1 MANYVKFKQ
10 GLKKDF
16 NTTNQPLTNGMIY
29 FVIDEHNNGSIY
41 YDTIVDG
48 EHATK
53 EGTVHRVKFSGLPIK
68 ITGSVIGTGVISKD
82 GETIEINTST
92 NHSHG
97 LAHQDFTVTLSND
110 DTNLKW
116 TRLGNQNG
124 EGFWLKSIKG
134 DVKAPA
140 WFQPNYGAGIAFGGG
155 STKGIISVKYN
166 EPSIRFAGGNGDAPV
181 WYFTITGA
189 NDKTYDLSKIGGHSS
204 DSAKLD
210 HNLIFKIA
218 STADATQGGNGTAT
232 DLSGSAVDLYL
243 PTKISGFDLLQA
255 TRFQGNADTS
265 TVAAK
270 LGKGGNTSL
279 PMTFYWDGSKG
290 TQPTWLWGG
299 ENGIDMYVYNPS
311 NFRVAHSV
319 NTAGLDHDVTFKIS
333 KVANATTGEAGV
345 VTKLTGALLELIL
358 PASISGFNLIQS
370 TRFQGNADSAT
381 VASRANSL
389 FLNPSNRQENIDY
402 QINSDKYQSRVTYS
416 LASSITKTGKPPV
429 GDSHVLTFGWDG
441 SGWGAQLA
449 ITADA
454 KPHMAIRGATVDEKG
469 VSIWDETWS
478 TVLDSS
484 NYTSY
489 INNYYWANVKVST
502 ASSMETKPTF
512 NTAYTSNWWRSTGKT
527 GWWNDTY
534 SGGIAMEDKTY
545 VKVAGNKSFLIP
557 NGSLKIGGNGDIFF
571 ATGYDDATL
580 KIYGQTN
587 TDFGVE
593 TIVIQTCFDNRDPQT
608 SEYTTQY
615 ANRCNLLLQPR
626 GGQVYIGKNL
636 TTPGD
641 IGYKLLVGGN
651 QWIEG
656 NLVFK
661 GAKEIKFIGS
671 KQTYSMIRFIDNT
684 SDAYG
689 NGISIGGGGSTV
701 IGAGESAMSYV
712 TNGGDERLFLLSD
725 GAINIEAGG
734 DTISNRKGLQV
745 TSDGHILPIKAENS
759 NPNAQDLGSAADYWR
774 NLYINNITLQ
784 GQVGNRLVWTNGSKI
799 LQAGYHYADTD
810 RIAINTAGR
819 QGYNFYVNGSSYF
832 SSNTYIHR
840 NYFLNNPSTGAGEL
854 VLTALGYKSA
864 GYPVYND
871 PEFAKG
877 ANGISVYNNSSNGV
891 VTHAIVSDAS
901 SGNSSGK
908 ILKITHTGSG
918 SPGFGGF
925 VQYIS
930 SRANAIFIQIFRA
943 KIPTGRN
950 VATASN
956 SMGDNYKDEWLTP
969 TTGTGRWEWYARRVI
984 CGASGTFSTG
994 GYVYIKDGAAP
1005 TASSPLVW
1013 YLSYCNVIDITKGN
1027 YDGLRTRY
1035 SDFVIYDSGEDGK
1048 DNKTPINDKYVAKI
1062 VAKTSN
1068 GTTFTLRGLNGA
1080 GNELADAVLT
1090 IPNAGSGK
1098 AGLITDAAQTI
1109 YGEKTLTS
1117 NLRFA
1122 NVTTG
1127 TRGIVG
1133 TIADN
1138 NYWRVVGRAD
1148 KTNEGYLE
1156 IATGDDAN
1164 EPIYMRQYSGVF
1176 GTVKRTFT
1184 ILDGSG
1190 CSRAP
1195 ELFEAK
1201 KVHVNSKLN
1210 QSTAI
1215 ADISYQF
1222 QVTGTSNF
1230 TDTVNISGVTNHHN
1244 NIQIDANYSIAR
1256 PGRGSNWF
1264 GSHNTAM
1271 IRMTTIDGW
1280 APLLAQRATNGYWV
1294 LGHYNNGGEF
1304 NDQWIFGYL
1313 ANSNLEGTSGAKND
1327 LSTKYRM
1334 RNVGGEKNILFSTY
1348 NAQIGSSTNPVYI
1361 KSNGEAV
1368 ACTYSLSATI
1378 EAGTANRMA
1387 YYKTANQIGSSGHYV
1402 TSNQVGINASSSKN
1416 YTFYVGGDSLFDNAV
1431 TINGNVHIL
1440 PDTDVGLNGA
1450 GSLVIGNKAGQNL
1463 GIDGNEIMA
1472 RNNSKASALYLNNE
1486 GGVVQVGQDGI
1497 TIQAKASSTNLQS
1510 GGLRISSENAGN
1522 SGNVA
1527 LELYRGN
1534 NGSWQIANE
1543 GAILYFRTNWVGE
1556 KKATYAKNTLIIDNT
1571 TGSAS
1576 IPYLAIGQ
1584 EERNTTYGL
1593 YVVSS
1598 QSWIKN
1604 TLWTGNVY
1612 PDTNNTRECGTN
1624 NYFWNKMN
1632 TNWLNVN
1639 RGTSQTDGGI
1649 TLYGGDVNYG
1659 IIFRTTKN
1667 QGTHGY
1673 VSGDWATYFTMSN
1686 SAGRGWI
1693 FKRWGVGNV
1702 ASISTDGNAYFN
1714 GHIRAASTGGSWL
1727 DGQRYN
1733 YGGYN
1738 LLDATNSES
1747 YWPWLRQTNT
1757 NTKKWFSFGIL
1768 ANSFYLIG
1776 SSTNRTDN
1784 GYDFG
1789 WQFDISNGNT
1799 TFNTNGNK
1807 NNTSKTV
1814 INGRLIVNPYY
1825 STEQSYSE
1833 GIRVNRA
1840 NNGWAN
1846 IILGGDNGSSTGTS
1860 STTWLIGH
1868 RGSNG
1873 TSSGSGG
1880 SNGAN
1885 LTGKINDLTIEV
1897 NSSSGQGLTLPVAQ
1911 GELLTWQQRPIM
1923 AQLPA
1928 QGGSATILN
1937 NANYK
1942 TAYLATTSNGNA
1954 SMGLVSANWYHVM
1967 NFRHLDNNGFNS
1979 QFVLPL
1985 NHNGQAAWRLSSGT
1999 TWEPW
2004 NYIFDDNHAMIPA
2017 SNNVYNIGSASN
2029 YWATGY
2035 INTLYVAGNAYA
2047 NGSNRIPT
2055 TGNTT
2060 GTIGSATVPVY
2071 SDNGVLKTITSYSGN
2086 AATATTASK
2095 LSRNA
2100 GSATKPIY
2108 FSGGVP
2114 VQCNDTLGV
2123 SISGNAASATYT
2135 TQLLGVNGSN
2145 TPYSAVEGN
2154 LIRAVWNVKGDSRWY
2169 LKAGTYNCRVNYAD
2183 NAGNADTID
2192 GYHASE
2198 VYKAA
2203 THTINNY
2210 SSVNDWVQIA
2220 TINIDGTD
2228 LAMGGFTAILSNR
2241 EYLDGSSFILT
2252 VAIRRNSVTSASCQA
2267 FYTPIGSSSPR
2278 EITIRSNDGVN
2289 FYIYLK
2295 SELNSWTTY
2304 YNVTKIMT
2312 ENKVIFENTGISST
2326 NLITGDVLKVT
2337 ATRGGY
2343 VNRAVNANNTK
2354 EVWNDSSYMSFHW
2367 NGQSGQPTW
2376 LWGGNNDTNMYVYN
2390 PSNFRVSYANNAGD
2404 ADTVDGYHA
2413 SDLAK
2418 KTDVSNSYVKKAGDT
2433 MTGELKNSS
2442 NDFTLSSNS
2451 NEQRFKFLNASKNK
2465 HTVYFYKGAGTSS
2478 TIVGLWDSTD
2488 GQIWTYNTSG
2498 YFNLDKRVV
2507 IGGYNNSNYSLS
2519 TSSFICDSWIRTT
2532 GSTGWYNE
2540 TYGGGWHMSDSTYIR
2555 NYNSK
2560 HLYITG
2566 RLGVNCEL
2574 RLWEAGR
2581 QITRAGNSVAWINGR
2596 DGALIRQDSYTGYNP
2611 IFSCKTT
2618 NGSWELGPYDNNIL
2632 YFTYGTDSNHKAGK
2646 NSVEHPLRL
2655 MPGKGV
2661 LLSGLNYGTSLPSSG
2676 TNGQVFFKI

>member
-29 FVIDEHNNGSIY
+29 FVIDENNNGSIY
-41 YDTIVDG
+41 YDTVVDG
-48 EHATK
+48 KTATK
-53 EGTVHRVKFSGLPIK
+53 TGTVHRVKFSGLPIK

-97 LAHQDFTVTLSND
+97 LAHQDFTVALSND

-134 DVKAPA
+134 NVKAPA

-181 WYFTITGA
+181 WYFTITGS
-189 NDKTYDLSKIGGHSS
+189 NNKSYDLNGIGGHSS

-210 HNLIFKIA
+210 HNVTFKITA
-218 STADATQGGNGTAT
+218 TADATNGANGTKT
-232 DLSGSAVDLYL
+232 DLSGSAVNLYL

-255 TRFQGNADTS
+255 S
-265 TVAAK
+265 
-270 LGKGGNTSL
+270 
-279 PMTFYWDGSKG
+279 
-290 TQPTWLWGG
+290 
-299 ENGIDMYVYNPS
+299 
-311 NFRVAHSV
+311 
-319 NTAGLDHDVTFKIS
+319 
-333 KVANATTGEAGV
+333 
-345 VTKLTGALLELIL
+345 
-358 PASISGFNLIQS
+358 
-370 TRFQGNADSAT
+370 RFQGNADSAT
-381 VASRANSL
+381 YATSAGYAKGL
-389 FLNPSNRQENIDY
+389 FLNPETRQEDMNFNLADA
-402 QINSDKYQSRVTYS
+402 KYIKRVTYS
-416 LASSITKTGKPPV
+416 MATSTTKKNKPPI
-429 GDSHVLTFGWDG
+429 GDANILSFGWDNSGYG
-441 SGWGAQLA
+441 SQLA
-449 ITADA
+449 IQNGSAGHLA
-454 KPHMAIRGATVDEKG
+454 VRGSGSTNGASSWGE
-469 VSIWDETWS
+469 WS

-502 ASSMETKPTF
+502 ASSTETKPTF

-571 ATGYDDATL
+571 ATGYDNATL

-587 TDFGVE
+587 TDFGIE
-593 TIVIQTCFDNRDPQT
+593 TIVIQTCFDNQDPQI

-641 IGYKLLVGGN
+641 VGYKLLVGGN

-684 SDAYG
+684 SNIYG

-712 TNGGDERLFLLSD
+712 TNGRDERLFLLSD
-725 GAINIEAGG
+725 DAINIEAGG

-784 GQVGNRLVWTNGSKI
+784 GQVGNRLVWTDGSKI

-819 QGYNFYVNGSSYF
+819 QGYNFYVKGSSYF

-854 VLTALGYKSA
+854 ILTALGYKSA

-871 PEFAKG
+871 PEFATG
-877 ANGISVYNNSSNGV
+877 LNNIAVYNNAANGA

-908 ILKITHTGSG
+908 VLKITHTGSG

-925 VQYIS
+925 AQYIS

-956 SMGDNYKDEWLTP
+956 RMGDNYKDEWLTP
-969 TTGTGRWEWYARRVI
+969 TAGTGKWEWYARRVI
-984 CGASGTFSTG
+984 CGASGTFSNG

-1013 YLSYCNVIDITKGN
+1013 YLSYCNVIDVTKGN

-1062 VAKTSN
+1062 VTKTSN

-1127 TRGIVG
+1127 TRGIIG

-1138 NYWRVVGRAD
+1138 DWWRVVGRAD
-1148 KTNEGYLE
+1148 KTDEGYLE

-1164 EPIYMRQYSGVF
+1164 EPIYMRQYSGIF
-1176 GTVKRTFT
+1176 KTVKRTFT

-1190 CSRAP
+1190 RSRAP
-1195 ELFEAK
+1195 ELFETK

-1215 ADISYQF
+1215 TDISYQF

-1256 PGRGSNWF
+1256 PGMGSSWF
-1264 GSHNTAM
+1264 RSHNTAM

-1294 LGHYNNGGEF
+1294 LGHFNNGSDF

-1313 ANSNLEGTSGAKND
+1313 ANSNLEGTSGAHND

-1348 NAQIGSSTNPVYI
+1348 DTQVGSSTNPVYI

-1368 ACTYSLSATI
+1368 ACSYSLSATI

-1402 TSNQVGINASSSKN
+1402 TSSQVGINASSSKD
-1416 YTFYVGGDSLFDNAV
+1416 YTLYVGGDSLFDNAV

-1440 PDTDVGLNGA
+1440 PDTDVGLNAA
-1450 GSLVIGNKAGQNL
+1450 GSLVIGNKSAPNL
-1463 GIDGNEIMA
+1463 GIDVNEIMA
-1472 RNNSKASALYLNNE
+1472 RNNSKASSLYLNDE
-1486 GGVVQVGQDGI
+1486 GGIVQVGQDGI

-1543 GAILYFRTNWVGE
+1543 GAILYFRTNWVGDR
-1556 KKATYAKNTLIIDNT
+1556 KTTYAKNTLIIDNT

-1576 IPYLAIGQ
+1576 LPYLAIGQ

-1604 TLWTGNVY
+1604 TLLTGHVY
-1612 PDTNNTRECGTN
+1612 PDANNK
-1624 NYFWNKMN
+1624 WNLGSAQYQWN
-1632 TNWLNVN
+1632 SFHVFRDLNIYGN
-1639 RGTSQTDGGI
+1639 ESTTDESHIKFNASNKTQRAII
-1649 TLYGGDVNYG
+1649 T
-1659 IIFRTTKN
+1659 
-1667 QGTHGY
+1667 
-1673 VSGDWATYFTMSN
+1673 
-1686 SAGRGWI
+1686 
-1693 FKRWGVGNV
+1693 
-1702 ASISTDGNAYFN
+1702 FN
-1714 GHIRAASTGGSWL
+1714 G
-1727 DGQRYN
+1727 N
-1733 YGGYN
+1733 
-1738 LLDATNSES
+1738 
-1747 YWPWLRQTNT
+1747 
-1757 NTKKWFSFGIL
+1757 
-1768 ANSFYLIG
+1768 
-1776 SSTNRTDN
+1776 TDN
-1784 GYDFG
+1784 GAQSNTHLKIATSFGAIKIKPANGYLDLGSGNDLHIQANTKSFNQDIIAAYDAPGGGYGIDLVIGGGATTVVGAGESAAAMRSVGASANENLYLTADANVFLYSNCDSIG
-1789 WQFDISNGNT
+1789 NRRYAVFD
-1799 TFNTNGNK
+1799 
-1807 NNTSKTV
+1807 TSR
-1814 INGRLIVNPYY
+1814 NFYPD
-1825 STEQSYSE
+1825 
-1833 GIRVNRA
+1833 A
-1840 NNGWAN
+1840 
-1846 IILGGDNGSSTGTS
+1846 D
-1860 STTWLIGH
+1860 
-1868 RGSNG
+1868 
-1873 TSSGSGG
+1873 SSGSIGVSNKRWNNGYFNYLNIRGNCSADMAYSTTNPKIIFSDLNGAQPVGIVYTDTDVYRPTKGLKIMDVNNDDAGNVWLEVQGDIWTGGNIRINNHNSLIQNQDNTSNYTEAVKWYKGGKSQNTYNPQIGQHNTGNDGTGSICILPYATATEPWGG
-1880 SNGAN
+1880 S
-1885 LTGKINDLTIEV
+1885 V
-1897 NSSSGQGLTLPVAQ
+1897 GLFIAKSRML
-1911 GELLTWQQRPIM
+1911 
-1923 AQLPA
+1923 
-1928 QGGSATILN
+1928 
-1937 NANYK
+1937 
-1942 TAYLATTSNGNA
+1942 
-1954 SMGLVSANWYHVM
+1954 
-1967 NFRHLDNNGFNS
+1967 LDNYR
-1979 QFVLPL
+1979 V
-1985 NHNGQAAWRLSSGT
+1985 
-1999 TWEPW
+1999 
-2004 NYIFDDNHAMIPA
+2004 
-2017 SNNVYNIGSASN
+2017 
-2029 YWATGY
+2029 
-2035 INTLYVAGNAYA
+2035 
-2047 NGSNRIPT
+2047 PT
-2055 TGNTT
+2055 TGNSG
-2060 GTIGSATVPVY
+2060 GTVGSATVPVY
-2071 SDNGVLKTITSYSGN
+2071 SDGGVLKTITSYSGN

-2114 VQCNDTLGV
+2114 VQCDDTLGV
-2123 SISGNAASATYT
+2123 NISGNAATATVASSANKLNISAGGNTNPIYFTNGVPVRSTASVGSANQPVYLNNGVITACAGSQSGAEKQQSFKINGDNGTVHWYYLGNLVSNGDNSEVIIDIYT
-2135 TQLLGVNGSN
+2135 GNGYNGTGNQNTHISIFVKDGWQSTQAAANSFGISYLVDHSDVNATAIKVKGMASAHNVIDLYVYLPWNYSN
-2145 TPYSAVEGN
+2145 GYYSIKGYYSAWTHKG
-2154 LIRAVWNVKGDSRWY
+2154 IRSTTEPTSGEVQNCVFGTFRAGQVYGAVWNDYAEYRQTKKYVQPGYCVIETGKGDLIKSSKRLQPGANIVSDTFGFAIGETEQTKTPLAVSGRVLAY
-2169 LKAGTYNCRVNYAD
+2169 PYEDRDSYQAGDPVCSGPN
-2183 NAGNADTID
+2183 GTI
-2192 GYHASE
+2192 SKMTREE
-2198 VYKAA
+2198 V
-2203 THTINNY
+2203 
-2210 SSVNDWVQIA
+2210 
-2220 TINIDGTD
+2220 
-2228 LAMGGFTAILSNR
+2228 R
-2241 EYLDGSSFILT
+2241 EYPERIIGT
-2252 VAIRRNSVTSASCQA
+2252 VS
-2267 FYTPIGSSSPR
+2267 
-2278 EITIRSNDGVN
+2278 EIPSYEIWGTGNVKVN
-2289 FYIYLK
+2289 NRI
-2295 SELNSWTTY
+2295 W
-2304 YNVTKIMT
+2304 I
-2312 ENKVIFENTGISST
+2312 KV
-2326 NLITGDVLKVT
+2326 K
-2337 ATRGGY
+2337 
-2343 VNRAVNANNTK
+2343 
-2354 EVWNDSSYMSFHW
+2354 
-2367 NGQSGQPTW
+2367 
-2376 LWGGNNDTNMYVYN
+2376 
-2390 PSNFRVSYANNAGD
+2390 
-2404 ADTVDGYHA
+2404 
-2413 SDLAK
+2413 
-2418 KTDVSNSYVKKAGDT
+2418 
-2433 MTGELKNSS
+2433 
-2442 NDFTLSSNS
+2442 
-2451 NEQRFKFLNASKNK
+2451 
-2465 HTVYFYKGAGTSS
+2465 
-2478 TIVGLWDSTD
+2478 
-2488 GQIWTYNTSG
+2488 
-2498 YFNLDKRVV
+2498 
-2507 IGGYNNSNYSLS
+2507 
-2519 TSSFICDSWIRTT
+2519 
-2532 GSTGWYNE
+2532 
-2540 TYGGGWHMSDSTYIR
+2540 
-2555 NYNSK
+2555 
-2560 HLYITG
+2560 
-2566 RLGVNCEL
+2566 
-2574 RLWEAGR
+2574 
-2581 QITRAGNSVAWINGR
+2581 
-2596 DGALIRQDSYTGYNP
+2596 
-2611 IFSCKTT
+2611 
-2618 NGSWELGPYDNNIL
+2618 
-2632 YFTYGTDSNHKAGK
+2632 
-2646 NSVEHPLRL
+2646 
-2655 MPGKGV
+2655 
-2661 LLSGLNYGTSLPSSG
+2661 
-2676 TNGQVFFKI
+2676 

>member
-29 FVIDEHNNGSIY
+29 FVIDENNNGSIY

-48 EHATK
+48 KQATK
-53 EGTVHRVKFSGLPIK
+53 KGTVHRVKFSGLPIK

-82 GETIEINTST
+82 GESIEINTST

-97 LAHQDFTVTLSND
+97 LAHQDFTVKLSND

-124 EGFWLKSIKG
+124 GGFWLKSIRG
-134 DVKAPA
+134 QAKAPA
-140 WFQPNYGAGIAFGGG
+140 WFLSDYSAGIAFGGED
-155 STKGIISVKYN
+155 TKGIISVKYSQ
-166 EPSIRFAGGNGDAPV
+166 PGVRFAGGNGDAPV
-181 WYFTITGA
+181 WYFTITGS
-189 NDKTYDLSKIGGHSS
+189 NDKSYDLNKIGGHSS

-210 HNLIFKIA
+210 HNVTFKIA
-218 STADATQGGNGTAT
+218 STANATIGGSGTTT
-232 DLSGSAVDLYL
+232 DLSGAAVDLYL
-243 PTKISGFDLLQA
+243 PTKMSGFDLLQA
-255 TRFQGNADTS
+255 TRFQGTADNADTVDYFH
-265 TVAAK
+265 VAEEK
-270 LGKGGNTSL
+270 YKYET
-279 PMTFYWDGSKG
+279 TK
-290 TQPTWLWGG
+290 TQPTSGANWC
-299 ENGIDMYVYNPS
+299 I
-311 NFRVAHSV
+311 
-319 NTAGLDHDVTFKIS
+319 KIS
-333 KVANATTGEAGV
+333 TPVWNSYSETIYLTADGNNTHGTVILKTGSRQNNWWGYATNYNGTGIIGVYKLVTDSDDVYIKVDGAYTSVRIRTTFNP
-345 VTKLTGALLELIL
+345 TI
-358 PASISGFNLIQS
+358 SISATIPDYKFTSVPWQGGFFS
-370 TRFQGNADSAT
+370 NAIYTDT
-381 VASRANSL
+381 
-389 FLNPSNRQENIDY
+389 
-402 QINSDKYQSRVTYS
+402 
-416 LASSITKTGKPPV
+416 
-429 GDSHVLTFGWDG
+429 LTF
-441 SGWGAQLA
+441 
-449 ITADA
+449 TTP
-454 KPHMAIRGATVDEKG
+454 K
-469 VSIWDETWS
+469 
-478 TVLDSS
+478 
-484 NYTSY
+484 
-489 INNYYWANVKVST
+489 YWANIPISDSLKT
-502 ASSMETKPTF
+502 DTQPTF
-512 NTAYTSNWWRSTGKT
+512 NTAYVSNWWRSTGNT
-527 GWWNDTY
+527 GWWNETHL
-534 SGGIAMEDKTY
+534 GGITMEDDTY

-557 NGSLKIGGNGDIFF
+557 KGSLKIGGNGDIFF
-571 ATGYDDATL
+571 ATGDDDATL

-587 TDFGVE
+587 TKYGIE
-593 TIVIQTCFDNRDPQT
+593 TIAIQTCFDNQDPQT
-608 SEYTTQY
+608 SGHTTQY
-615 ANRCNLLLQPR
+615 ADRCNLLLQPR

-636 TTPGD
+636 TAVGD
-641 IGYKLLVGGN
+641 TGYKLLVDGN

-671 KQTYSMIRFIDNT
+671 KATYSMIRFIDNT
-684 SDAYG
+684 SDNYG

-734 DTISNRKGLQV
+734 NTISDRKGLQV

-840 NYFLNNPSTGAGEL
+840 NHFLNNPSTGAGEL

-877 ANGISVYNNSSNGV
+877 TNGILVYNNASNGT

-950 VATASN
+950 VATTSN
-956 SMGDNYKDEWLTP
+956 SVGDNYKDEWLTP

-984 CGASGTFSTG
+984 CGASGTFSTSG
-994 GYVYIKDGAAP
+994 HIYIKDGATP
-1005 TASSPLVW
+1005 TTSTPLVW
-1013 YLSYCNVIDITKGN
+1013 YLSYCNVIDVTKGN

-1062 VAKTSN
+1062 VTKTSN

-1090 IPNAGSGK
+1090 IPNAGNGK
-1098 AGLITDAAQTI
+1098 AGLITNAAQGI
-1109 YGEKTLTS
+1109 YGEKTLYS
-1117 NLRFA
+1117 DLRFA
-1122 NVTTG
+1122 NVSTG
-1127 TRGIVG
+1127 TRGIIG

-1138 NYWRVVGRAD
+1138 DFWRVVGRASATD
-1148 KTNEGYLE
+1148 SGYLE
-1156 IATGDDAN
+1156 IATGNCAT
-1164 EPIYMRQYSGVF
+1164 EPIYVRQYTGIF
-1176 GTVKRTFT
+1176 GTLKRTFT
-1184 ILDGSG
+1184 VLDESG
-1190 CSRAP
+1190 RSRAP

-1201 KVHVNSKLN
+1201 KIHVNSKLDQN
-1210 QSTAI
+1210 AAI
-1215 ADISYQF
+1215 ADIGYQF

-1230 TDTVNISGVTNHHN
+1230 TDSVDISGVTTHHN
-1244 NIQIDANYSIAR
+1244 HIQIDANYSIAK
-1256 PGRGSNWF
+1256 PGKSSAWF
-1264 GSHNTAM
+1264 GSHNNAM
-1271 IRMTTIDGW
+1271 IRMTSVNDW
-1280 APLLAQRATNGYWV
+1280 SPLLAQKATNGYWI
-1294 LGHYNNGGEF
+1294 LGHYNHYNEKDKNDKNSDF
-1304 NDQWIFGYL
+1304 RDQWLFGYL
-1313 ANSNLEGTSGAKND
+1313 SDGNLEGTTGASNS
-1327 LSTKYRM
+1327 LTTTYRLL
-1334 RNVGGEKNILFSTY
+1334 NIGDQRMFVSARY
-1348 NAQIGSSTNPVYI
+1348 NAAVGSGTQPVYVQ
-1361 KSNGEAV
+1361 SNGNV
-1368 ACTYSLSATI
+1368 AACSYSLSATI

-1387 YYKTANQIGSSGHYV
+1387 YYKTANQIGSSNHYV
-1402 TSNQVGINASSSKN
+1402 TSSQVGINASSSKN

-1440 PDTDVGLNGA
+1440 PDTDVGLNEA

-1463 GIDGNEIMA
+1463 GIDGNKVMA
-1472 RNNSKASALYLNNE
+1472 RNNSKASALYLNDE

-1510 GGLRISSENAGN
+1510 GGLRISSKDAGS

-1527 LELYRGN
+1527 LELYRGD

-1556 KKATYAKNTLIIDNT
+1556 KKTTYAKNALIIDNT

-1612 PDTNNTRECGTN
+1612 PDVNNARECGTN
-1624 NYFWNKMN
+1624 NYFWNKMS

-1639 RGTSQTDGGI
+1639 RGSSQTDGGI
-1649 TLYGGDVNYG
+1649 TLYGGDINYG
-1659 IIFRTTKN
+1659 IIYRTTKD

-1686 SAGRGWI
+1686 SAGKGWI

-1714 GHIRAASTGGSWL
+1714 GHIRAASTGSSWL

-1738 LLDATNSES
+1738 LLDATDSGS

-1768 ANSFYLIG
+1768 ASSFYLIG
-1776 SSTNRTDN
+1776 SSTNKTDN
-1784 GYDFG
+1784 DYDFG
-1789 WQFDISNGNT
+1789 WSFDISNGNT
-1799 TFNTNGNK
+1799 TFNANGNK
-1807 NNTSKTV
+1807 DNTSKTV

-1833 GIRVNRA
+1833 GIKVNRA
-1840 NNGWAN
+1840 KNGWAN
-1846 IILGGDNGSSTGTS
+1846 ITLGGDNGSSTGTS

-1873 TSSGSGG
+1873 TNSGSG
-1880 SNGAN
+1880 SANGAN
-1885 LTGKINDLTIEV
+1885 LAGKINDLTIEV
-1897 NSSSGQGLTLPVAQ
+1897 NSSSGQGLTLPATQ

-1928 QGGSATILN
+1928 QGSSATILN

-1954 SMGLVSANWYHVM
+1954 SMGLASANWYHVM
-1967 NFRHLDNNGFNS
+1967 NFRHLDNNGYNS

-1985 NHNGQAAWRLSSGT
+1985 NHNGHAAWRLSSET
-1999 TWEPW
+1999 TWNAW
-2004 NYIFDDNHAMIPA
+2004 NYIFDDRHAMVPA
-2017 SNNVYNIGSASN
+2017 SNNAYNIGSASN

-2086 AATATTASK
+2086 AATATVASSANK
-2095 LSRNA
+2095 LNTSA
-2100 GSATKPIY
+2100 GGDTNPIY
-2108 FSGGVP
+2108 FTNGVP
-2114 VQCNDTLGV
+2114 VRSTASVGSANQPVYLNNGV
-2123 SISGNAASATYT
+2123 ITACAGLQSGTEKQQSFIISGADETANWYYLGHLTSNGDSSEVIIDIYSGNGYNGTGNQNTHISIFVKDGWQSTRAAANSFGISYLVDHSDVNATSIRVKGLASADNIIDLYVY
-2135 TQLLGVNGSN
+2135 LPWSYSNGYYSIKGRYN
-2145 TPYSAVEGN
+2145 TWVHKGTCSTAEPTSGEVQNCVFGSFRAGQVYG
-2154 LIRAVWNVKGDSRWY
+2154 AVWNDYAEYRRTKKYVQPGYCVIETGKGDLIKSSKRLQPGANIVSDTFGFAIGETEQTKTPLAVSGRVLAY
-2169 LKAGTYNCRVNYAD
+2169 PYEDRDSYQAGDPVCSGPN
-2183 NAGNADTID
+2183 GTI
-2192 GYHASE
+2192 SKMTREE
-2198 VYKAA
+2198 V
-2203 THTINNY
+2203 
-2210 SSVNDWVQIA
+2210 
-2220 TINIDGTD
+2220 
-2228 LAMGGFTAILSNR
+2228 R
-2241 EYLDGSSFILT
+2241 EYPERIIGT
-2252 VAIRRNSVTSASCQA
+2252 VS
-2267 FYTPIGSSSPR
+2267 
-2278 EITIRSNDGVN
+2278 EIPD
-2289 FYIYLK
+2289 Y
-2295 SELNSWTTY
+2295 
-2304 YNVTKIMT
+2304 
-2312 ENKVIFENTGISST
+2312 
-2326 NLITGDVLKVT
+2326 
-2337 ATRGGY
+2337 
-2343 VNRAVNANNTK
+2343 
-2354 EVWNDSSYMSFHW
+2354 EVW
-2367 NGQSGQPTW
+2367 GT
-2376 LWGGNNDTNMYVYN
+2376 GNVK
-2390 PSNFRVSYANNAGD
+2390 VNNRIWI
-2404 ADTVDGYHA
+2404 
-2413 SDLAK
+2413 K
-2418 KTDVSNSYVKKAGDT
+2418 VK
-2433 MTGELKNSS
+2433 
-2442 NDFTLSSNS
+2442 
-2451 NEQRFKFLNASKNK
+2451 
-2465 HTVYFYKGAGTSS
+2465 
-2478 TIVGLWDSTD
+2478 
-2488 GQIWTYNTSG
+2488 
-2498 YFNLDKRVV
+2498 
-2507 IGGYNNSNYSLS
+2507 
-2519 TSSFICDSWIRTT
+2519 
-2532 GSTGWYNE
+2532 
-2540 TYGGGWHMSDSTYIR
+2540 
-2555 NYNSK
+2555 
-2560 HLYITG
+2560 
-2566 RLGVNCEL
+2566 
-2574 RLWEAGR
+2574 
-2581 QITRAGNSVAWINGR
+2581 
-2596 DGALIRQDSYTGYNP
+2596 
-2611 IFSCKTT
+2611 
-2618 NGSWELGPYDNNIL
+2618 
-2632 YFTYGTDSNHKAGK
+2632 
-2646 NSVEHPLRL
+2646 
-2655 MPGKGV
+2655 
-2661 LLSGLNYGTSLPSSG
+2661 
-2676 TNGQVFFKI
+2676 

>member
-29 FVIDEHNNGSIY
+29 FVIDENNNGSIY

-48 EHATK
+48 AQATK
-53 EGTVHRVKFSGLPIK
+53 KGTVHRVKFSGLPIK
-68 ITGSVIGTGVISKD
+68 ITGSVTGTGVISKD

-97 LAHQDFTVTLSND
+97 LAHQDFTVALSND

-124 EGFWLKSIKG
+124 GGFWLKSIRG
-134 DVKAPA
+134 QAKAPA
-140 WFQPNYGAGIAFGGG
+140 WFLSDYSAGIAFGGED
-155 STKGIISVKYN
+155 TKGIISVKYN

-210 HNLIFKIA
+210 HNI
-218 STADATQGGNGTAT
+218 
-232 DLSGSAVDLYL
+232 
-243 PTKISGFDLLQA
+243 
-255 TRFQGNADTS
+255 
-265 TVAAK
+265 
-270 LGKGGNTSL
+270 
-279 PMTFYWDGSKG
+279 
-290 TQPTWLWGG
+290 
-299 ENGIDMYVYNPS
+299 
-311 NFRVAHSV
+311 
-319 NTAGLDHDVTFKIS
+319 TFKIS

-345 VTKLTGALLELIL
+345 TTNLTEKAITFTIPSDL
-358 PASISGFNLIQS
+358 SGFNNIQS
-370 TRFQGNADSAT
+370 TRFQGTADNADT
-381 VASRANSL
+381 VDYFHVAEEKYKYETTKTQPTSGANWCIKISTPVWNSL
-389 FLNPSNRQENIDY
+389 SETIYLTADGNNAHGTVI
-402 QINSDKYQSRVTYS
+402 
-416 LASSITKTGKPPV
+416 LKTGSRQNNWWGYATNYNGTGIIGVYKLV
-429 GDSHVLTFGWDG
+429 TDSDDVYIKVDGAYTSVRIRTTFNPTISIPTTIPDYKFTSVPYQGGFFSNAIYTDTLTF
-441 SGWGAQLA
+441 
-449 ITADA
+449 TTP
-454 KPHMAIRGATVDEKG
+454 K
-469 VSIWDETWS
+469 
-478 TVLDSS
+478 
-484 NYTSY
+484 
-489 INNYYWANVKVST
+489 YWANVPISDTPKT
-502 ASSMETKPTF
+502 DTQPTF
-512 NTAYTSNWWRSTGKT
+512 NTAYTSNWWRSTGNT
-527 GWWNDTY
+527 GWWNETY
-534 SGGIAMEDKTY
+534 SGGITMEDKTY

-557 NGSLKIGGNGDIFF
+557 NGSLKIGGNGNIFF
-571 ATGYDDATL
+571 ATGYNDATL

-587 TDFGVE
+587 TKFGLE
-593 TIVIQTCFDNRDPQT
+593 TIAIQTCFDNEDPQT
-608 SEYTTQY
+608 SGYTTQY
-615 ANRCNLLLQPR
+615 AERCNLLLQPK

-641 IGYKLLVGGN
+641 TGYKLFVDGN
-651 QWIEG
+651 QWTS
-656 NLVFK
+656 
-661 GAKEIKFIGS
+661 GS
-671 KQTYSMIRFIDNT
+671 Q
-684 SDAYG
+684 
-689 NGISIGGGGSTV
+689 
-701 IGAGESAMSYV
+701 
-712 TNGGDERLFLLSD
+712 
-725 GAINIEAGG
+725 
-734 DTISNRKGLQV
+734 
-745 TSDGHILPIKAENS
+745 
-759 NPNAQDLGSAADYWR
+759 W
-774 NLYINNITLQ
+774 
-784 GQVGNRLVWTNGSKI
+784 
-799 LQAGYHYADTD
+799 
-810 RIAINTAGR
+810 
-819 QGYNFYVNGSSYF
+819 VNGSLF
-832 SSNTYIHR
+832 FTDITGNT
-840 NYFLNNPSTGAGEL
+840 A
-854 VLTALGYKSA
+854 
-864 GYPVYND
+864 D
-871 PEFAKG
+871 
-877 ANGISVYNNSSNGV
+877 
-891 VTHAIVSDAS
+891 
-901 SGNSSGK
+901 
-908 ILKITHTGSG
+908 
-918 SPGFGGF
+918 
-925 VQYIS
+925 
-930 SRANAIFIQIFRA
+930 
-943 KIPTGRN
+943 
-950 VATASN
+950 
-956 SMGDNYKDEWLTP
+956 
-969 TTGTGRWEWYARRVI
+969 TGTSLKGVYGRIGGNDGWRIAGGAR
-984 CGASGTFSTG
+984 
-994 GYVYIKDGAAP
+994 
-1005 TASSPLVW
+1005 
-1013 YLSYCNVIDITKGN
+1013 
-1027 YDGLRTRY
+1027 
-1035 SDFVIYDSGEDGK
+1035 E
-1048 DNKTPINDKYVAKI
+1048 
-1062 VAKTSN
+1062 SN
-1068 GTTFTLRGLNGA
+1068 N
-1080 GNELADAVLT
+1080 
-1090 IPNAGSGK
+1090 
-1098 AGLITDAAQTI
+1098 
-1109 YGEKTLTS
+1109 
-1117 NLRFA
+1117 
-1122 NVTTG
+1122 
-1127 TRGIVG
+1127 
-1133 TIADN
+1133 
-1138 NYWRVVGRAD
+1138 
-1148 KTNEGYLE
+1148 GYLE
-1156 IATGDDAN
+1156 IATGDDMN
-1164 EPIYMRQYSGVF
+1164 EPIYVRQYGGGGDWNGYVSLA
-1176 GTVKRTFT
+1176 RTFT
-1184 ILDGSG
+1184 LLDAAGR
-1190 CSRAP
+1190 SRAP

-1201 KVHVNSKLN
+1201 KVHVNSLLD
-1210 QSTAI
+1210 QSVAI

-1368 ACTYSLSATI
+1368 ACSYSLSATI
-1378 EAGTANRMA
+1378 EAGTANRMV

-1450 GSLVIGNKAGQNL
+1450 GSLVIGNKAGHNL
-1463 GIDGNEIMA
+1463 GIDSNEIMT

-1543 GAILYFRTNWVGE
+1543 GAILYFRTNWVGDR
-1556 KKATYAKNTLIIDNT
+1556 KTTYAKNALIIDHT

-1576 IPYLAIGQ
+1576 LPYLAIGQ
-1584 EERNTTYGL
+1584 EKRNTTYGL

-1612 PDTNNTRECGTN
+1612 PDTNHK
-1624 NYFWNKMN
+1624 WNLGSAQYQ
-1632 TNWLNVN
+1632 WSSFHVFRDLNIYGN
-1639 RGTSQTDGGI
+1639 ESTTDESHI
-1649 TLYGGDVNYG
+1649 KFNASNKTQRA
-1659 IIFRTTKN
+1659 IIAF
-1667 QGTHGY
+1667 
-1673 VSGDWATYFTMSN
+1673 
-1686 SAGRGWI
+1686 
-1693 FKRWGVGNV
+1693 
-1702 ASISTDGNAYFN
+1702 
-1714 GHIRAASTGGSWL
+1714 
-1727 DGQRYN
+1727 
-1733 YGGYN
+1733 
-1738 LLDATNSES
+1738 
-1747 YWPWLRQTNT
+1747 
-1757 NTKKWFSFGIL
+1757 
-1768 ANSFYLIG
+1768 
-1776 SSTNRTDN
+1776 
-1784 GYDFG
+1784 
-1789 WQFDISNGNT
+1789 NGNT
-1799 TFNTNGNK
+1799 NNGAQSDTHLKIATSYGAIKIKPANGYLDLGSGNDLHIQVNTKSYNQDIIAAYDDPNAYGIDLVIGSGATTIVGAGESAAAMRSVGASANKNLYLTADANVFLYTNCDTIANRRYACFDTGRNFYPDADNSGSIGTFGNRWNTGWFNTLNLAG
-1807 NNTSKTV
+1807 
-1814 INGRLIVNPYY
+1814 
-1825 STEQSYSE
+1825 
-1833 GIRVNRA
+1833 A
-1840 NNGWAN
+1840 
-1846 IILGGDNGSSTGTS
+1846 TS
-1860 STTWLIGH
+1860 STIANSTPRIIFQEKNDANKIQAVGIVYTDTDAYRPTKGLKIMDVDGSDGENVWLEVQGDIWTGGNIRINNNNSLIQNQGDTSNYTEAVKWYKGGKSQNTYNPQIGQH
-1868 RGSNG
+1868 NTGNDGTGSICILPYA
-1873 TSSGSGG
+1873 TATEPWGG
-1880 SNGAN
+1880 S
-1885 LTGKINDLTIEV
+1885 V
-1897 NSSSGQGLTLPVAQ
+1897 GLFIAKSRML
-1911 GELLTWQQRPIM
+1911 
-1923 AQLPA
+1923 
-1928 QGGSATILN
+1928 
-1937 NANYK
+1937 
-1942 TAYLATTSNGNA
+1942 
-1954 SMGLVSANWYHVM
+1954 
-1967 NFRHLDNNGFNS
+1967 LDNYR
-1979 QFVLPL
+1979 V
-1985 NHNGQAAWRLSSGT
+1985 
-1999 TWEPW
+1999 
-2004 NYIFDDNHAMIPA
+2004 
-2017 SNNVYNIGSASN
+2017 
-2029 YWATGY
+2029 
-2035 INTLYVAGNAYA
+2035 
-2047 NGSNRIPT
+2047 PT
-2055 TGNTT
+2055 TGNSG
-2060 GTIGSATVPVY
+2060 GTVGSATVPVY
-2071 SDNGVLKTITSYSGN
+2071 SDGGVLKTITSYSGN

-2123 SISGNAASATYT
+2123 NISGNAASATYT

-2220 TINIDGTD
+2220 TINIDGTG

-2241 EYLDGSSFILT
+2241 ECLDGSSFILT

-2343 VNRAVNANNTK
+2343 VNRAVDADNTK
-2354 EVWNDSSYMSFHW
+2354 KVWNDSSYMSFHW
-2367 NGQSGQPTW
+2367 NGQGGQPNW
-2376 LWGGNNDTNMYVYN
+2376 IWGGNDGTNMYVYS

-2442 NDFTLSSNS
+2442 NDFTLSSDS

-2498 YFNLDKRVV
+2498 YFNLGKRVV

-2540 TYGGGWHMSDSTYIR
+2540 TYGGGWYMRDSTYIR

-2618 NGSWELGPYDNNIL
+2618 NGSWELGPCDNNIL
-2632 YFTYGTDSNHKAGK
+2632 HFAYGTDSNHKAGN

>member
-29 FVIDEHNNGSIY
+29 FVIDENNNGSIY

-48 EHATK
+48 AQATK
-53 EGTVHRVKFSGLPIK
+53 KGTVHRVKFSGLPIK
-68 ITGSVIGTGVISKD
+68 ITGSVTGTGVISKD
-82 GETIEINTST
+82 GESIEINTST

-97 LAHQDFTVTLSND
+97 LAHQDFTVTLTND

-124 EGFWLKSIKG
+124 GGFWLKSIRG
-134 DVKAPA
+134 QTKAPA
-140 WFQPNYGAGIAFGGG
+140 WFLPDFSAGIAFGG
-155 STKGIISVKYN
+155 SDTKGIISVKYSQ
-166 EPSIRFAGGNGDAPV
+166 PGVRFAGGNGDAPV
-181 WYFTITGA
+181 WYFTITGV

-210 HNLIFKIA
+210 HNVTFKIA
-218 STADATQGGNGTAT
+218 STADATNGANGTKT
-232 DLSGSAVDLYL
+232 DLSGLAVNLYL

-255 TRFQGNADTS
+255 S
-265 TVAAK
+265 
-270 LGKGGNTSL
+270 
-279 PMTFYWDGSKG
+279 
-290 TQPTWLWGG
+290 
-299 ENGIDMYVYNPS
+299 
-311 NFRVAHSV
+311 
-319 NTAGLDHDVTFKIS
+319 
-333 KVANATTGEAGV
+333 
-345 VTKLTGALLELIL
+345 
-358 PASISGFNLIQS
+358 
-370 TRFQGNADSAT
+370 RFQGNADSAT
-381 VASRANSL
+381 YATSAGYAKGL
-389 FLNPSNRQENIDY
+389 FLNPETRQEDMNFNLADA
-402 QINSDKYQSRVTYS
+402 KYIKRVTYS
-416 LASSITKTGKPPV
+416 MATSTTKKNKPPI
-429 GDSHVLTFGWDG
+429 GDANILSFGWDNSGYG
-441 SGWGAQLA
+441 SQLA
-449 ITADA
+449 IQNGSAGHLA
-454 KPHMAIRGATVDEKG
+454 VRGSGSTNGASSWGE
-469 VSIWDETWS
+469 WS

-502 ASSMETKPTF
+502 ASSTETKPTF

-545 VKVAGNKSFLIP
+545 VKVAGNKSFFIP

-587 TDFGVE
+587 TDFGAE

-615 ANRCNLLLQPR
+615 ANRCNLLIQPR

-641 IGYKLLVGGN
+641 VGYKLLIGGN
-651 QWIEG
+651 QWIDG
-656 NLVFK
+656 NLVFN

-671 KQTYSMIRFIDNT
+671 KATYSMIRFIDNT
-684 SDAYG
+684 SDNYG
-689 NGISIGGGGSTV
+689 SGISIGGGGSTV
-701 IGAGESAMSYV
+701 IGAGESAMSYA

-784 GQVGNRLVWTNGSKI
+784 GQVGNRLVWTNESKI

-840 NYFLNNPSTGAGEL
+840 NHFLNNPSTGAGEL
-854 VLTALGYKSA
+854 ILTALGYKSA

-871 PEFAKG
+871 PEFASG
-877 ANGISVYNNSSNGV
+877 SNSISVYNNAANGT

-908 ILKITHTGSG
+908 VLKITHTGSG

-925 VQYIS
+925 VQCIS

-956 SMGDNYKDEWLTP
+956 RMGDNYKDEWLTP
-969 TTGTGRWEWYARRVI
+969 TAGTGRWEWYARRVI
-984 CGASGTFSTG
+984 CGASGTFSIG
-994 GYVYIKDGAAP
+994 GHIYIKDGAAP

-1062 VAKTSN
+1062 VTKTSN

-1090 IPNAGSGK
+1090 IPNAGSDK
-1098 AGLITDAAQTI
+1098 AGLITNAAQGI
-1109 YGEKTLTS
+1109 YGEKTLHE
-1117 NLRFA
+1117 NLRFSGIS
-1122 NVTTG
+1122 TG
-1127 TRGIVG
+1127 TRGIIG
-1133 TIADN
+1133 SIADN
-1138 NYWRVVGRAD
+1138 DYWRVVGRAD

-1176 GTVKRTFT
+1176 ETVKRTFT

-1190 CSRAP
+1190 RSRAP

-1256 PGRGSNWF
+1256 PGKGSNWY
-1264 GSHNTAM
+1264 GSHNNAM

-1304 NDQWIFGYL
+1304 NDQWVFGYL
-1313 ANSNLEGTSGAKND
+1313 ANSNLEGTSGANNN

-1348 NAQIGSSTNPVYI
+1348 NTQIGSSTNPVYI

-1368 ACTYSLSATI
+1368 VCSYSLSATI

-1416 YTFYVGGDSLFDNAV
+1416 YTFYVGGDSLFDNTV

-1440 PDTDVGLNGA
+1440 PDTDVGLDGA

-1472 RNNSKASALYLNNE
+1472 RNNSKASALYLNDE
-1486 GGVVQVGQDGI
+1486 GGVVQVGCDGI
-1497 TIQAKASSTNLQS
+1497 TIQAKVSSTNLQS
-1510 GGLRISSENAGN
+1510 GGLRISSESNGGN
-1522 SGNVA
+1522 GNVA

-1556 KKATYAKNTLIIDNT
+1556 KKATYAKNALIIDDT

-1604 TLWTGNVY
+1604 TLLTGHVY
-1612 PDTNNTRECGTN
+1612 PDANNK
-1624 NYFWNKMN
+1624 WNLGSAQYKWSSFHVFRDLN
-1632 TNWLNVN
+1632 IYGNESTTDESHIKFNASDKTQRAIITFNGNVN
-1639 RGTSQTDGGI
+1639 NGAQSDTHLKIATS
-1649 TLYGGDVNYG
+1649 YGAIKIKPANGYLDLGSGNDLHIQVNTKSYNQDIIAAYDDPNAYG
-1659 IIFRTTKN
+1659 IDLVIGSGATTIV
-1667 QGTHGY
+1667 GAGESAAVMY
-1673 VSGDWATYFTMSN
+1673 
-1686 SAGRGWI
+1686 SAGI
-1693 FKRWGVGNV
+1693 KNNENLYLSADGNV
-1702 ASISTDGNAYFN
+1702 FLYTNCDTIAN
-1714 GHIRAASTGGSWL
+1714 R
-1727 DGQRYN
+1727 RYACF
-1733 YGGYN
+1733 
-1738 LLDATNSES
+1738 D
-1747 YWPWLRQTNT
+1747 
-1757 NTKKWFSFGIL
+1757 
-1768 ANSFYLIG
+1768 
-1776 SSTNRTDN
+1776 TNRNFYPDADN
-1784 GYDFG
+1784 SGSIGTFG
-1789 WQFDISNGNT
+1789 NRWNT
-1799 TFNTNGNK
+1799 GWFNTLNLAG
-1807 NNTSKTV
+1807 
-1814 INGRLIVNPYY
+1814 
-1825 STEQSYSE
+1825 
-1833 GIRVNRA
+1833 A
-1840 NNGWAN
+1840 
-1846 IILGGDNGSSTGTS
+1846 TS
-1860 STTWLIGH
+1860 STIANSTPRIIFQEK
-1868 RGSNG
+1868 
-1873 TSSGSGG
+1873 
-1880 SNGAN
+1880 NGAN
-1885 LTGKINDLTIEV
+1885 KIRAVGIVYTDTDAYRPTKGLKIMDVDGSDAENVWLEVQGDIWTGGNIRIN
-1897 NSSSGQGLTLPVAQ
+1897 
-1911 GELLTWQQRPIM
+1911 
-1923 AQLPA
+1923 
-1928 QGGSATILN
+1928 N
-1937 NANYK
+1937 NKSLIQNQAD
-1942 TAYLATTSNGNA
+1942 TSNYTEAVKWYKGGKSQNTYNPQIGQHNTGNDGTGSICILPYA
-1954 SMGLVSANWYHVM
+1954 TATAPWEGSVGLFIAKSRM
-1967 NFRHLDNNGFNS
+1967 LLDNYR
-1979 QFVLPL
+1979 V
-1985 NHNGQAAWRLSSGT
+1985 
-1999 TWEPW
+1999 
-2004 NYIFDDNHAMIPA
+2004 
-2017 SNNVYNIGSASN
+2017 
-2029 YWATGY
+2029 
-2035 INTLYVAGNAYA
+2035 
-2047 NGSNRIPT
+2047 PT
-2055 TGNTT
+2055 TGNSG
-2060 GTIGSATVPVY
+2060 GTVGSATVPVY
-2071 SDNGVLKTITSYSGN
+2071 SDGGVLKTITSYSGN

-2108 FSGGVP
+2108 FSDGVP

-2123 SISGNAASATYT
+2123 SISGNAATATVASSANKLNTSAGGNTNPIYFT
-2135 TQLLGVNGSN
+2135 NGVPVKSTASVGSANQPVYLNNGVITACAGSQSGAEKQQTFSIHGSN
-2145 TPYSAVEGN
+2145 GTAHWYYLGHLISGGDASEVIIDIYSGN
-2154 LIRAVWNVKGDSRWY
+2154 GYNGTGNQNTHISIFVKDGWQSTRAAAKSFGISYLVDHSDVNATNIKVKGMASADNTIDLYVYLPWGYSDGYYSVKGCYNTWTHKGTCSTAEPTSGEVQNCVFGAFRAGQVYGAVWNDYAEYRRTKNNVQPGYCVIETGKGDLIKSFERLQPGANIVSDTFGFAIGETEETKTPLAVSGRVLAY
-2169 LKAGTYNCRVNYAD
+2169 PYEDRDSYQAGDPVCSGPN
-2183 NAGNADTID
+2183 GTI
-2192 GYHASE
+2192 SKMTREE
-2198 VYKAA
+2198 V
-2203 THTINNY
+2203 
-2210 SSVNDWVQIA
+2210 
-2220 TINIDGTD
+2220 
-2228 LAMGGFTAILSNR
+2228 R
-2241 EYLDGSSFILT
+2241 EYPDRIIGT
-2252 VAIRRNSVTSASCQA
+2252 VS
-2267 FYTPIGSSSPR
+2267 
-2278 EITIRSNDGVN
+2278 EIPN
-2289 FYIYLK
+2289 Y
-2295 SELNSWTTY
+2295 
-2304 YNVTKIMT
+2304 
-2312 ENKVIFENTGISST
+2312 
-2326 NLITGDVLKVT
+2326 
-2337 ATRGGY
+2337 
-2343 VNRAVNANNTK
+2343 
-2354 EVWNDSSYMSFHW
+2354 EVW
-2367 NGQSGQPTW
+2367 GT
-2376 LWGGNNDTNMYVYN
+2376 GNVK
-2390 PSNFRVSYANNAGD
+2390 VNNRIWI
-2404 ADTVDGYHA
+2404 
-2413 SDLAK
+2413 K
-2418 KTDVSNSYVKKAGDT
+2418 VK
-2433 MTGELKNSS
+2433 
-2442 NDFTLSSNS
+2442 
-2451 NEQRFKFLNASKNK
+2451 
-2465 HTVYFYKGAGTSS
+2465 
-2478 TIVGLWDSTD
+2478 
-2488 GQIWTYNTSG
+2488 
-2498 YFNLDKRVV
+2498 
-2507 IGGYNNSNYSLS
+2507 
-2519 TSSFICDSWIRTT
+2519 
-2532 GSTGWYNE
+2532 
-2540 TYGGGWHMSDSTYIR
+2540 
-2555 NYNSK
+2555 
-2560 HLYITG
+2560 
-2566 RLGVNCEL
+2566 
-2574 RLWEAGR
+2574 
-2581 QITRAGNSVAWINGR
+2581 
-2596 DGALIRQDSYTGYNP
+2596 
-2611 IFSCKTT
+2611 
-2618 NGSWELGPYDNNIL
+2618 
-2632 YFTYGTDSNHKAGK
+2632 
-2646 NSVEHPLRL
+2646 
-2655 MPGKGV
+2655 
-2661 LLSGLNYGTSLPSSG
+2661 
-2676 TNGQVFFKI
+2676 